1 MNYEYYELKEGVV
14 LIMNFELV
22 KRFERVIIVSRGN
35 VLSMAGGV
43 ARMLQNKT
51 IRKISTKQQR

>member
-1 MNYEYYELKEGVV
+1 
-14 LIMNFELV
+14 MNFELV
-22 KRFERVIIVSRGN
+22 RRFECVIVVSRGN

-51 IRKISTKQQR
+51 RRKITTKQ